1 MKRNYKIAIVIIVYL
16 IFLYT
21 LSFVGNAI
29 MYGYTWLNAWE
40 ALKTLGIA
48 LGISALVFIIIFL
61 FHKWL
66 EE

>member
-29 MYGYTWLNAWE
+29 MYGYTWLNAWD